1 MGSLENG
8 VFGVRSLLLAGTA
21 SAVVFAAAPAMAQDP
36 AIEQR
41 LARVEAQLAEQGQRL
56 SAQEVRLT
64 DQERMIETQRLE
76 LRSLH
81 AEREELLGVIRAG
94 SAAGAMAA
102 DTSGGLQMAASAA
115 GAPNAVGPTDDS
127 PRSVGEAPPEPVR
140 QARTVAA
147 VPEFAS
153 VLTPKGRLALEPS
166 VEFNRS
172 SSNRL
177 VFRGVEIVPGINL
190 GVIEAND
197 ADRDASVATLGV
209 RYGLSPRLE
218 LQASV
223 PYVYRHDRVTT
234 VATQNNSINMQKEL
248 LGYGLGDIE
257 LAARYQI
264 NSGSGGM
271 PVFVGNLRVKPPT
284 GEGPYD
290 VRYDEF
296 GIAEEL
302 AVGSGFWGVEAGV
315 TAILPTDPAVIF
327 GSLSYLYNIPDN
339 VDKSFA
345 RNTIYVGKVD
355 PGDSIQASIGFGLA
369 LNPRFSFS
377 LGYSHAY
384 YFPSHSWIGNSAS
397 SVQRQPT
404 QSIQVGT
411 LNLGLSYRVNDRIT
425 VNNNFQ
431 FGMTSDA
438 PDMRVVLRVP
448 YAF

>member
-1 MGSLENG
+1 
-8 VFGVRSLLLAGTA
+8 
-21 SAVVFAAAPAMAQDP
+21 MAQE
-36 AIEQR
+36 AGLAQR
-41 LARVEAQLAEQGQRL
+41 LARVEAQLAEQSQRL
-56 SAQEVRLT
+56 SAQEARLT
-64 DQERMIETQRLE
+64 EQEHLIETQSLE
-76 LRSLH
+76 LRSLR
-81 AEREELLGVIRAG
+81 AERQELLGVIRATGVG
-94 SAAGAMAA
+94 SAMAA
-102 DTSGGLQMAASAA
+102 DTSGGLMMAANAA
-115 GAPNAVGPTDDS
+115 GAPGAVGPADDS

-140 QARTVAA
+140 QARVVAA

-153 VLTPKGRLALEPS
+153 VLTPKGKLALEPS
-166 VEFNRS
+166 LEYNRS

-197 ADRDASVATLGV
+197 ADRDAVVSTLGV

-223 PYVYRHDRVTT
+223 PYVWRHDRVTT
-234 VATQNNSINMQKEL
+234 VATQNNSIQRQKEL
-248 LGYGLGDIE
+248 LGYGVGDIE

-264 NSGSGGM
+264 NSGASNGL
-271 PVFVGNLRVKPPT
+271 PIFVANLRVKPPT

-290 VRYDEF
+290 VKYDEF
-296 GIAEEL
+296 GVADEL

-315 TAILPTDPAVIF
+315 TAIMPTDPAVIF
-327 GSLSYLYNIPDN
+327 ASLSYLYNAPGD
-339 VDKSFA
+339 VKKSFA
-345 RNTIYVGKVD
+345 HDSIYVDKVD

-384 YFPSHSWIGNSAS
+384 YFPSNSWIGSSPNS
-397 SVQRQPT
+397 VGRQPT
-404 QSIQVGT
+404 QSLSVGT
-411 LNLGLSYRVNDRIT
+411 LNLGLSYRINDRISI
-425 VNNNFQ
+425 NNNFQ